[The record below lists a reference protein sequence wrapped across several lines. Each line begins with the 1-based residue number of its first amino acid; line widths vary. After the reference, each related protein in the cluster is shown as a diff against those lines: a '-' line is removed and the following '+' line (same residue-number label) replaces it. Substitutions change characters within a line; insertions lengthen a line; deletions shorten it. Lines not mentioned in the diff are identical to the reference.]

1 MKAAEVK
8 QTILIVEDDL
18 DVADMLNAYFRVQG
32 YELLAASLGEDAVA
46 LCQKKLP
53 DLVILDIRLPDID
66 GYEVARRLRNDRHSH
81 EIPIIFLT
89 DRRNRQDRLQ
99 GLELGAD
106 DYITK
111 PFDIQEL
118 RLRVRNA
125 LRRSSQGTLT
135 NPVTNLAEGV
145 LVDEKLSDCLTS
157 SDWALLLISLVN
169 LVFFRESYGF
179 VASDDVLRA
188 VSLMVHNAVREAG
201 SSTDFIAQY
210 SPTQFVL
217 VTKLTTLPELKN
229 RISTRLDQTLDFFY
243 PLKDRSQKEYHGK
256 RLSVRLN
263 ELSGAQGPFTDLKK
277 LKAALEG

>member
-1 MKAAEVK
+1 VAEVK

-32 YELLAASLGEDAVA
+32 YETLAANLGEEAIA
-46 LCQKKLP
+46 ICQKKLP

-66 GYEVARRLRNDRHSH
+66 GYEVARRLRRDRHSY
-81 EIPIIFLT
+81 EVPIIFLT
-89 DRRNRQDRLQ
+89 DRRNRRDRLQ

-135 NPVTNLAEGV
+135 NPVTNLPEGV
-145 LVDEKLSDCLTS
+145 LIDEKLSDCLS
-157 SDWALLLISLVN
+157 SNTWALLLISLVN
-169 LVFFRESYGF
+169 LDAFRDVYGF

-188 VSLMVHNAVREAG
+188 VSLMVHNAMREVG
-201 SSTDFIAQY
+201 SSTDFVGQY
-210 SPTQFVL
+210 SPDQFVL
-217 VTKLTTLPELKN
+217 VTQAAMLPEMRE

-243 PLKDRSQKEYHGK
+243 PLKDRGQKEFHGK
-256 RLSVRLN
+256 RLAVRMNTLN
-263 ELSGAQGPFTDLKK
+263 ATQGPYSDLKQ